1 MLLQRERRC
10 LSDQNMFKT
19 EIARELY
26 KKYYFTLF
34 EFAKDLKNSNVK
46 EISIK
51 DDSIVITTR
60 EENIFLNCL
69 EGEMTS
75 ALGQL
80 ILAGT
85 ENDEQEMMAT
95 LLGEI
100 IKDKGGN
107 NSSAIFFDIG
117 ANIGWYSIY
126 FDKLFKQL
134 QIHAF
139 EPVKTAYEQFLKN
152 MSLNKSGFIHA
163 HNFGLADKN
172 GTVDFYVSPSL
183 LAASSLADTYQTNDK
198 IKVKGEIRRLDDYC
212 NENDILPDFIKCDVE
227 GAELLVFKGAERILS
242 AARPLVMTELLRK
255 WSKCFDYHPNDVIG
269 LFNKKN
275 YSCYVI
281 ADGRLQPCEA
291 VTDDTVETNFF
302 FLHNEEHQKL
312 LEVGVV
318 ELRPSQAFH
327 GRGDYER

>member
-1 MLLQRERRC
+1 MQRERRR
-10 LSDQNMFKT
+10 LSDLKMLKT
-19 EIARELY
+19 DIARELY
-26 KKYYFTLF
+26 KEYYFTLF

-46 EISIK
+46 EIAIK
-51 DDSIVITTR
+51 DDSVVITTR
-60 EENIFLNCL
+60 KENILLNCL
-69 EGEMTS
+69 EGDMTS

-85 ENDEQEMMAT
+85 ENDEQEMMTT
-95 LLGEI
+95 LLREVVEN
-100 IKDKGGN
+100 KDGN
-107 NSSAIFFDIG
+107 NASATFFDIG

-126 FDKLFKQL
+126 FDKLFKKL

-152 MSLNKSGFIHA
+152 MSLNQSGFIHA
-163 HNFGLADKN
+163 NNFGLADKN
-172 GTVDFYVSPSL
+172 GTVDFYVCPSL
-183 LAASSLADTYQTNDK
+183 LAASSLADTFQIDDK

-212 NENDILPDFIKCDVE
+212 SENDILPDFIKCDVE

-242 AARPLVMTELLRK
+242 QARPLVMTELLRK
-255 WSKCFDYHPNDVIG
+255 WSKCFNYHPNDVIA
-269 LFNKKN
+269 LFNKKE

-281 ADGRLQPCEA
+281 ADGKLRPCGA

-318 ELRPSQAFH
+318 RTEVFSGIPLKR
-327 GRGDYER
+327 